1 MKKQKRYKICRG
13 LFFLVFILAIG
24 TQPTFGGLA
33 AEKESV
39 QMQTGAEEAYYEED
53 SFTVF
58 LETEDAEK
66 KVSLKERFHWCP
78 LYMQGLNVK
87 EVELSPGLYLT
98 EEDPKDFT
106 GEKANGQFRVYL
118 EINGGE
124 KELLTEDGCP
134 ENWWVQK
141 DEDVEL
147 SMILEFSR
155 ALTDCER
162 ERYIDVILGNDQVTL
177 RRRIWLVCK
186 VVPVSFSGSGIISGS
201 CYQLR
206 SAEAEKNKKA
216 VINGASSFTAFYHG
230 RFFIPGNYDSRKIVW
245 KKDGIEEVLPAG
257 TSIIM
262 TEQSDER
269 DTTDFWYYKVQ
280 EEVSRI
286 DLNEFTRMGSDEEY
300 SYDMESTEYNAL
312 NYQFIVAFEESEEK
326 VEDGLYQLVFQA
338 SDSSE
343 EVEACQTELEI
354 QVLPETVY
362 DLKIGESGET
372 KEDPKVIVTCKTE
385 NLWEETKQKETTL
398 ALVLTGTGETEL
410 PEDARLKVGK
420 REYRTSGKAQF
431 ILPLGKLQKNE
442 DSWEISLQSDLFP
455 EEEKE
460 YHFTAQLYQTDPF
473 TESMSLKG
481 KSVTEPGE
489 FIFKKAEKVKTALK
503 ITGTRVADCEGWRK
517 GQPFDI
523 QVLHMPSGGQ
533 ITVTAYEGLTG
544 WQRSD
549 TWTVSMEE
557 GKISNPSATKGI
569 FRLIFEVKNA
579 AGEVVSL
586 APYYLIVK

>member
-13 LFFLVFILAIG
+13 LFFLVFLLAIG
-24 TQPTFGGLA
+24 TWLAFWGLA
-33 AEKESV
+33 AEKESAET
-39 QMQTGAEEAYYEED
+39 QTGSEEAYYEED
-53 SFTVF
+53 AFTVL

-66 KVSLKERFHWCP
+66 KVSLKERFHWRP
-78 LYMQGLNVK
+78 SYAQNLNVK

-98 EEDPKDFT
+98 GEDPKDFT
-106 GEKANGQFRVYL
+106 GEKANGQFRVHL
-118 EINGGE
+118 EINNGE

-134 ENWWVQK
+134 GNWWVK
-141 DEDVEL
+141 EEETVDL
-147 SMILEFSR
+147 NMILEFSK
-155 ALTDCER
+155 ALTDSER
-162 ERYIDVILGNDQVTL
+162 ERYIDVTLGNDQVTL
-177 RRRIWLVCK
+177 KRRIWLVCK
-186 VVPVSFSGSGIISGS
+186 VIPVSFSGSGILPGS

-216 VINGASSFTAFYHG
+216 VIDEASSFTAFYNV
-230 RFFIPGNYDSRKIVW
+230 RSFIPGNYDGRKIVW

-280 EEVSRI
+280 EKVSRI
-286 DLNEFTRMGSDEEY
+286 DLNKFTRMGSDEEY

-312 NYQFIVAFEESEEK
+312 NYQFIVDLEESEEK
-326 VEDGLYQLVFQA
+326 VEEGLYQLVFQA

-343 EVEACQTELEI
+343 EVEASWMELGI

-362 DLKIGESGET
+362 DLKIEESGET
-372 KEDPKVIVTCKTE
+372 KEDPKVIITCKTE
-385 NLWEETKQKETTL
+385 DPREGIAQTETTL

-410 PEDARLKVGK
+410 PEDAWLKVGEK
-420 REYRTSGKAQF
+420 EYRTSGNARF
-431 ILPLGKLQKNE
+431 ILPLGKLQEKD
-442 DSWEISLQSDLFP
+442 DSWEISLRSDLFP
-455 EEEKE
+455 EEKKE
-460 YHFTAQLYQTDPF
+460 YYFTAQLYQTDPF
-473 TESMSLKG
+473 TESIPLKR
-481 KSVTEPGE
+481 KAVTEPRKL
-489 FIFKKAEKVKTALK
+489 IFKKAEKVKTALK
-503 ITGTRVADCEGWRK
+503 ITGTRVADSEGWKK
-517 GQPFDI
+517 GQPFDL

-533 ITVTAYEGLTG
+533 ITVTAYEGLAG

-557 GKISNPSATKGI
+557 GKISNPSAIKGI

-579 AGEVVSL
+579 AGEVISL
-586 APYYLIVK
+586 APYYLIVR